1 MPSLI
6 ANGLSVHYEVSGEGP
21 PLVFITGLGYGGWFW
36 HKIAPLLTI
45 SYTVLTYDN
54 RGAGGTD
61 KPPGPYDLP
70 MLAADAAALL
80 DALGWRQVC
89 LCGHS
94 LGGFIAQEL
103 ALSRPDLV
111 GRLILA
117 ATHTGGP
124 AVVPMSPE
132 VLALIMDR
140 SGEPEDLYRR
150 GIGLATAPGYA
161 ESHPEDFRAILE
173 YRLSQPVLPEHYAAQ
188 AMAGAAMANLSA
200 EEVAGRLARITIPTL
215 ILFGDQDQVVPPG
228 NARFFLDLM
237 PQAVSC
243 LVPGTGHLFPL
254 EDPQISARV
263 IADFCGRA

>member
-1 MPSLI
+1 MPSLT
-6 ANGLSVHYEVSGEGP
+6 ANGINIHYEVGGEGP

-36 HKIAPLLTI
+36 HKLVPWLTHD
-45 SYTVLTYDN
+45 YRVLTYDN
-54 RGAGGTD
+54 RGAGSTD
-61 KPPGPYDLP
+61 KPPGPYDMA
-70 MLAADAAALL
+70 MLADDAAALL

-103 ALSRPDLV
+103 ALKRPDLV
-111 GRLILA
+111 ERLILA

-132 VLALIMDR
+132 VMSVIMDR

-161 ESHPEDFRAILE
+161 LSHPEGFRTILE
-173 YRLSQPVLPEHYAAQ
+173 YRLSQPVRPEHYAAQ
-188 AMAGAAMANLSA
+188 AMAGAAMANLNA
-200 EEVAGRLARITIPTL
+200 EEVAERLGRLTMPTL
-215 ILFGDQDQVVPPG
+215 ILFGEQDQVVPPA

-237 PQAVSC
+237 PQAVSR

-254 EDPQISARV
+254 EDPQTSARI
-263 IADFCGRA
+263 IADFCGNR